1 MLRAW
6 KLGHVSDDAVL
17 LVGELA
23 TNVVAHA
30 AQGIGEYFELALRR
44 RDGVLVLEVSDSYQ
58 WEMPELRKPGP
69 EETSGRGLL
78 LVDALS
84 QAGGVRPPQRG
95 GQNGV
100 GPPRCAWVRGVRGA
114 AHGDRWHPDR
124 PGRPQ
129 GIPAQRPR
137 RELTV
142 PCTWFAEG

>member
-1 MLRAW
+1 MSGRTATARFRISKVSVPKAREHVRQVLRVW

-17 LVGELA
+17 LASELA

-84 QAGGVRPPQRG
+84 QAWGVRPRAG
-95 GQNGV
+95 AGKTV
-100 GPPRCAWVRGVRGA
+100 WVHLAVRG
-114 AHGDRWHPDR
+114 
-124 PGRPQ
+124 
-129 GIPAQRPR
+129 
-137 RELTV
+137 
-142 PCTWFAEG
+142 

>member
-1 MLRAW
+1 MSGRTATARFRISKVSVPKAREHVRQVLRAW

-17 LVGELA
+17 LVSELA

-84 QAGGVRPPQRG
+84 QAWGVRPRAG
-95 GQNGV
+95 AGKTV
-100 GPPRCAWVRGVRGA
+100 WVHLAVRG
-114 AHGDRWHPDR
+114 
-124 PGRPQ
+124 
-129 GIPAQRPR
+129 
-137 RELTV
+137 
-142 PCTWFAEG
+142 